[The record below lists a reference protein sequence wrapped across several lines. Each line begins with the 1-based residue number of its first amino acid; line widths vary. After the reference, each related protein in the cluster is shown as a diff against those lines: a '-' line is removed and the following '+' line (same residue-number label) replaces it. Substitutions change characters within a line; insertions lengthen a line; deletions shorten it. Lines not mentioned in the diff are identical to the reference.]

1 MLFPV
6 LFLRFNLSKY
16 RSAKRQFIEGDKAWP
31 REVRMVRAAPDDAPW
46 TLSFYDKM
54 QSGYEPCLVSTG
66 TDEKAVVFALAG
78 IG

>member
-31 REVRMVRAAPDDAPW
+31 REVRMVRAAPDDAP
-46 TLSFYDKM
+46 
-54 QSGYEPCLVSTG
+54 
-66 TDEKAVVFALAG
+66 
-78 IG
+78 